1 MEASKAAIS
10 GELLAAG
17 IKPFTLTPEASSHSP
32 YTVCSAL
39 SKDEETMEASLLMSP
54 DYVQPLQSSELGIL
68 VQDIFNKD
76 HISRLRHLAAVKLIR
91 HRTSSQALPPSPL
104 SPSPLNI
111 LQTSS
116 LLSSTSA
123 SLSPTTSQ
131 ALITHP
137 NAPATYVQAR
147 IADHT
152 QREEKLAQ
160 VRLAKWAGDLQRG
173 MHNERLRYEAL
184 ARGERALWLTQRLG
198 ECVNDGSLVPAVPG
212 SPEKGLANWSGAGK
226 PRGGGTLDTGDPLGL
241 VRWSE
246 AVRRK
251 GWVVAQV
258 VGAFGALGAV
268 AVWVVKSWEWD
279 VGWENGVWWAKWKE
293 YVGGF

>member
-1 MEASKAAIS
+1 
-10 GELLAAG
+10 
-17 IKPFTLTPEASSHSP
+17 
-32 YTVCSAL
+32 
-39 SKDEETMEASLLMSP
+39 MEASLLMSP
-54 DYVQPLQSSELGIL
+54 DYVQPLQSSELGML
-68 VQDIFNKD
+68 VQDIFDKD
-76 HISRLRHLAAVKLIR
+76 HISRLRHLAAIKLIR

-111 LQTSS
+111 LQNSS
-116 LLSSTSA
+116 LLSSTSS

-137 NAPATYVQAR
+137 NSSATYVQAR

-184 ARGERALWLTQRLG
+184 AHGERALWLTQRLG
-198 ECVNDGSLVPAVPG
+198 ECVNEGSLVPTVPG
-212 SPEKGLANWSGAGK
+212 SPEKGLASWSGAR
-226 PRGGGTLDTGDPLGL
+226 PGGTLDTGDPLGL

-246 AVRRK
+246 GVRRR

-279 VGWENGVWWAKWKE
+279 VGWENGVWWTRWKE
-293 YVGGF
+293 YIGGF